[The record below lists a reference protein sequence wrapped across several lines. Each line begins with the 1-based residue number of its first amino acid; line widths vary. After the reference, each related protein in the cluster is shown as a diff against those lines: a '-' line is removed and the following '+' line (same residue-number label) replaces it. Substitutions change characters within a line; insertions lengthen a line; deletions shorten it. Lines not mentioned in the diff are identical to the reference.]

1 MRFWRFLLAGNDE
14 MSAKLRR
21 FIDEEKIRSKLESE
35 HFVAIKIDSGSESY
49 MQFAQI
55 CKLYFFGFSFETTL
69 LTYLHKLIRQRNNE
83 ILCQFSRRME
93 ANTLHQ
99 SYRLL
104 RFITIRDADN
114 CSKYSCGFP
123 HWQLAE
129 LM

>member
-55 CKLYFFGFSFETTL
+55 CKLCFSALVLRQLCL
-69 LTYLHKLIRQRNNE
+69 LIYI
-83 ILCQFSRRME
+83 S
-93 ANTLHQ
+93 
-99 SYRLL
+99 
-104 RFITIRDADN
+104 
-114 CSKYSCGFP
+114 
-123 HWQLAE
+123 
-129 LM
+129 